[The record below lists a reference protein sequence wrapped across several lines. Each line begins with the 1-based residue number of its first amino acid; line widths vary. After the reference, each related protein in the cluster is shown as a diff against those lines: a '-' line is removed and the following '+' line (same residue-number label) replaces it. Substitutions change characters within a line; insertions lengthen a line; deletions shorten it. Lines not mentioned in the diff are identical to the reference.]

1 MTRPRFHR
9 LSAEQQAAIL
19 DAALTEFSTHGYR
32 DASLNRIIDS
42 AGISKGSMYYYFD
55 DKEDLYA
62 HVIRRQLEALV
73 QQGGP
78 IPVPDAQHPDAF
90 WATLADHY
98 LTLMR
103 MLAATPETAALLRGW
118 LVGPA
123 APALRDAQQDAEQ
136 AMLPWLM
143 STVEAGQQLGA
154 IRTDLPVDLILAVAM
169 GMGQAM
175 DVWLITQPPS
185 DTDLEVWTRT
195 LIDTMRRALQP

>member
-1 MTRPRFHR
+1 GRVCRVRTATCAADTHEAGRRDRPRLSVRPAQPIRAPAAQRRARAHGRPAHRRDRDGSQPARPDHAPAASRRQGRMTRPRFHR

-78 IPVPDAQHPDAF
+78 IPVPDAQ
-90 WATLADHY
+90 
-98 LTLMR
+98 
-103 MLAATPETAALLRGW
+103 
-118 LVGPA
+118 
-123 APALRDAQQDAEQ
+123 
-136 AMLPWLM
+136 
-143 STVEAGQQLGA
+143 
-154 IRTDLPVDLILAVAM
+154 
-169 GMGQAM
+169 
-175 DVWLITQPPS
+175 
-185 DTDLEVWTRT
+185 
-195 LIDTMRRALQP
+195 